1 MNPPN
6 RPMKRLA
13 LSLAA
18 AACISTTAQ
27 AQALAPNAD
36 AMRPPAAVTD
46 LRSAITQ
53 TAAVIEGTVA
63 EIRHEYSD
71 AEGPWTLVVL
81 RDVKSHL
88 GQAPAELTLR
98 HFGGPL
104 PNGRH
109 LVATELPVFVAD
121 QRYVVFLRNTAWNLS
136 PVVADYALRVARF
149 EGTEVLVNTD
159 GLALTGVGPM
169 GLLFGEALF
178 EGPQLDGRAP
188 RARPDRRLAALQ
200 RAPLDRSGLLQRLGS
215 ELGSRGLAVGG
226 RFNERPAGQ
235 FRWKAMPTVAAAGGE
250 AEAARTASRAGTGT
264 EIDASR
270 PATR

>member
-1 MNPPN
+1 MTPPN
-6 RPMKRLA
+6 RPMTRLA

-18 AACISTTAQ
+18 AACFSTIAQ
-27 AQALAPNAD
+27 AQALAPSAD

-88 GQAPAELTLR
+88 GRAPAELTLR

-104 PNGRH
+104 PSGRH
-109 LVATELPVFVAD
+109 LVATELPAFVAD

-159 GLALTGVGPM
+159 GLVLTGVGPM

-178 EGPQLDGRAP
+178 EGPQLDGHTP
-188 RARPDRRLAALQ
+188 RALPGRHLAALQ
-200 RAPLDRSGLLQRLGS
+200 RAPLDRGALMQRLGS

-226 RFNERPAGQ
+226 RFADHPTGQ
-235 FRWKAMPTVAAAGGE
+235 FIWKAMPTVAAAGGE
-250 AEAARTASRAGTGT
+250 RETTRSATGT
-264 EIDASR
+264 EVDTSR